1 LYIQLRKSKTHS
13 FYLVV
18 YLSTE
23 VVLDLEGSL
32 LVSKQEFQAW
42 KNSGFKKEK
51 IKPFVILKCTARYL
65 KKPLT
70 CRNVKKTW

>member
-32 LVSKQEFQAW
+32 LVSKQEFQTLEKFW
-42 KNSGFKKEK
+42 IQQKE
-51 IKPFVILKCTARYL
+51 IKPFAILKCTARYL